1 MYFIAYVN
9 VDSDKRSSNE
19 MAGEDS
25 QTTSTIFYEVPSEV
39 KAFLALL
46 NSKMKK
52 KNMHIDET
60 SNSVWDKIV
69 IDGRIKKEDVVSSN
83 GIVSLAICEKK
94 DK

>member
-1 MYFIAYVN
+1 
-9 VDSDKRSSNE
+9 
-19 MAGEDS
+19 
-25 QTTSTIFYEVPSEV
+25 
-39 KAFLALL
+39 
-46 NSKMKK
+46 
-52 KNMHIDET
+52 MHIDET